1 LNLAY
6 QHRLQLDRLL
16 QRLLPAV
23 LDLRLL
29 LCCLCRDSK
38 LTRLLQDSLGGN
50 SRTVMIA
57 CVSPADINREE
68 SLNTLRYADR
78 ARRIKNKPVVNRD
91 PVAAQLAALRQQI
104 AGLRAENTALRT
116 ALGGDAA
123 AASVFAAAGRAGQSV
138 ASEALQEAYDDLAV
152 RCNALEVQNAKQQ
165 MELVSAAC
173 CSSTPA
179 AAVLL
184 TVSIMEMLVDG
195 CTESRM
201 AITARQRRPGF
212 WADSAADFA
221 IMHTINSMQHC
232 VFLPCA
238 CCQPLHAKFNFSAV
252 VQRCHSACRTLL
264 TQRFRC

>member
-1 LNLAY
+1 MHWHSSLPSGV
-6 QHRLQLDRLL
+6 RLILLRLT
-16 QRLLPAV
+16 
-23 LDLRLL
+23 LRLL
-29 LCCLCRDSK
+29 LCFSSCRDSK

-123 AASVFAAAGRAGQSV
+123 AASVFAAAGRSGQSV

-165 MELVSAAC
+165 MELVSQA
-173 CSSTPA
+173 
-179 AAVLL
+179 
-184 TVSIMEMLVDG
+184 
-195 CTESRM
+195 
-201 AITARQRRPGF
+201 PGGR
-212 WADSAADFA
+212 A
-221 IMHTINSMQHC
+221 
-232 VFLPCA
+232 
-238 CCQPLHAKFNFSAV
+238 
-252 VQRCHSACRTLL
+252 
-264 TQRFRC
+264 